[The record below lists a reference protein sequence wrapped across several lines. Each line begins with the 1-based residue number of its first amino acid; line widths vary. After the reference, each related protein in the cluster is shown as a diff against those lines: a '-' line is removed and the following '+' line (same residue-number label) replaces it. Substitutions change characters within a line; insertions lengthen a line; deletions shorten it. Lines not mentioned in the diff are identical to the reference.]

1 MPGFVYTH
9 PQQGGL
15 TAWRADPD
23 EESAHSV
30 LLQWLA
36 STVGSIFLPE
46 TEPLTNAIKGNL
58 GEFIGYQIGK
68 NYAFVNGEIAHSA
81 NASAPLSRISR
92 SGLDVV
98 WMYFGANPSDD
109 WAAVQE
115 VKTTGQGSLGLADE
129 LIDDYAKLYG
139 TDHRVRLEPR
149 LYSLMS
155 VLRELGLDHLT
166 PRLTALGG
174 PGPNSTTGI
183 YLLPTL
189 VHDSSN
195 ESSTKMLAV
204 RQTILGQGWSP
215 RVVNCW
221 SIGLNQIDDR
231 LERLARGQP

>member
-1 MPGFVYTH
+1 MSSH

-15 TAWRADPD
+15 TAWSADPD
-23 EESAHSV
+23 YESAYS
-30 LLQWLA
+30 LLLHWLA
-36 STVGSIFLPE
+36 NTVGSIFLPE
-46 TEPLTNAIKGNL
+46 TEPFTNTIKGNL
-58 GEFIGYQIGK
+58 GEFVGYQIGR
-68 NYAFVNGEIAHSA
+68 NYAFVHGEIAHSA

-98 WMYFGANPSDD
+98 WMYFGANPSED
-109 WAAVQE
+109 WAAIQE
-115 VKTTGQGSLGLADE
+115 IKTTGQGSLGLADE
-129 LIDDYAKLYG
+129 LADDYAKLYG

-155 VLRELGLDHLT
+155 VLRELGLGQFS

-189 VHDSSN
+189 IHDSSN

-204 RQTILGQGWSP
+204 RQTILGQGWPP

-221 SIGLNQIDDR
+221 SVGLNQLDGR

>member
-1 MPGFVYTH
+1 MPGFVNTS

-15 TAWRADPD
+15 TAWSADPD
-23 EESAHSV
+23 DDSAHHV

-36 STVGSIFLPE
+36 TTVGSIFLQE
-46 TEPLTNAIKGNL
+46 TEAFTYAIKGNL
-58 GEFIGYQIGK
+58 GEFIAYQIGR
-68 NYAFVNGEIAHSA
+68 NYTFVNGEIAHSA

-98 WMYFGANPSDD
+98 WMYFGVSASED
-109 WAAVQE
+109 WAAIQE
-115 VKTTGQGSLGLADE
+115 IKTTGDESLGLAND
-129 LIDDYAKLYG
+129 LADDYGKLYG

-149 LYSLMS
+149 LYGLKS
-155 VLRELGLDHLT
+155 VLLELGLGDLA

-174 PGPNSTTGI
+174 LGPNSTKGI

-189 VHDSSN
+189 IHDSSN

-215 RVVNCW
+215 RVVHCW
-221 SIGLNQIDDR
+221 SIGLDQIDQR